1 MGPLGRTPGESE
13 ISPPIAVAGFSQHG
27 IVHGAK
33 RPEKNTCSTQ
43 MVQNATKM
51 MEFCHGILDIW
62 TSLNHGDFI
71 RFQIWLNS
79 TSDVTTCRDPITAME
94 EFSSLPCLMLRGCP
108 TDVDFF
114 WDFWDIFTNNLT
126 LVCAFPQMR
135 FTPLQWACP
144 FWMVKMMTRE
154 VLLADAS
161 PKILPMS

>member
-1 MGPLGRTPGESE
+1 MGPLGRTPGESQ

-27 IVHGAK
+27 IVHGANAPK
-33 RPEKNTCSTQ
+33 KTRFQ
-43 MVQNATKM
+43 RMVQATKM

-114 WDFWDIFTNNLT
+114 WDFLDIFTNNLT
-126 LVCAFPQMR
+126 LVMHVRKWGSHPSNERVLFE
-135 FTPLQWACP
+135 F
-144 FWMVKMMTRE
+144 
-154 VLLADAS
+154 LLADAS
-161 PKILPMS
+161 PKILPTSWQMIPKY